1 MKISPSRSI
10 QITAAIGLVA
20 VAALVYAG
28 TFEPVIT
35 TQPQSQ
41 SAKEGESVTFSVT
54 AGNSMNITVP
64 LSSSVSLD
72 MNWCPAGTFNM
83 GSPTG
88 ELGKGADESQHQVML
103 TSGFWMGKYEVTQAQ
118 YKAVMGMNPSSYK
131 VNLESETGKYEFVG
145 ASADEYPQ
153 HRALSDEAV
162 TLEAP
167 AQLLA
172 EGISQTSFAVAPTED
187 MRPIMGGLYFDATTG
202 NGLNIVAT
210 DAHKLARFHMDD
222 ITVSEPS
229 AFVMPA
235 KPANVL
241 RTLLGS
247 EGDARISVRFDGNAI
262 YCKTSKYWIL
272 TRQIEGK
279 YPAYSAVIPTSNP
292 IEVIVDRAQLLSA
305 VRRVDVCSAGANLTR
320 FKISKGSL
328 LIATQDIDYS
338 LSGQETLPC
347 QYDGD
352 EVEIGFKATL
362 VKEMLGILTS
372 QDVMIQMSDSAHP
385 GLFVPYQK
393 KDGGDVLMLL
403 MPMMLS

>member
-1 MKISPSRSI
+1 IVASLLSERLQILTKILPSKPSTPIIGYFLFELDGNVLTVTATDGDTTLVSTLAVAEAQENGR
-10 QITAAIGLVA
+10 AAIMAKNMDIIHELKDQLVS
-20 VAALVYAG
+20 
-28 TFEPVIT
+28 F
-35 TQPQSQ
+35 
-41 SAKEGESVTFSVT
+41 
-54 AGNSMNITVP
+54 
-64 LSSSVSLD
+64 
-72 MNWCPAGTFNM
+72 
-83 GSPTG
+83 
-88 ELGKGADESQHQVML
+88 QV
-103 TSGFWMGKYEVTQAQ
+103 
-118 YKAVMGMNPSSYK
+118 NPSSYK

-352 EVEIGFKATL
+352 EVEIGLKATL

-393 KDGGDVLMLL
+393 KDGCDVLMLL